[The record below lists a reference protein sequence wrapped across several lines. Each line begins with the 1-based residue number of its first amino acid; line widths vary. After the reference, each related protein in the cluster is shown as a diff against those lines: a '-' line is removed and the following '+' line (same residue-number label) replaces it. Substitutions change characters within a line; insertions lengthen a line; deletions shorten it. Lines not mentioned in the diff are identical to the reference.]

1 MTRALRLQQ
10 VQSLVF
16 VGGGP
21 RTVGILERIA
31 ASAPE
36 LLGLSGVDIHIVDP
50 FPAGGGRIWRTTQ
63 SPLLWMN
70 STTAEVTIFT
80 DESVTCEGPIVPG
93 PSLAEW
99 VAGPGRDIL
108 DAAGLGVPAAH
119 TGPADFAS
127 RQIQSHYLRWAYA
140 RAVSSL
146 PRQVRVTEHRTH
158 AVDVSEHGTQ
168 QRVRLADGTEL
179 PADVVVL
186 AQGFLDRELTAEE
199 ARLTAAAKDHGLT
212 YLPPGYTADIDL
224 SDLRAGDP
232 VLVRGFGLA
241 FVDVMVLLGEGRGGR
256 FTENDDG
263 TLTYRPSGREPV
275 LHVGSRRGVPYHA
288 KISYTVPGR
297 APVPPR
303 HFTTEAITAIGD
315 GRRPCD
321 FRRELWPLMAKELTA
336 ANYRHLF
343 QVYPERTLISWE
355 EFSPLLDAAVVGS
368 EAFSRAVEQAVPKRE
383 DRFDLL
389 AIDKPLAGMH
399 FGSRDDLRDT
409 VAEYIRADIMRRA
422 DPYHSADAA
431 VFDALLTVYGVLAWA
446 ITAGRI
452 APADRLRFVED
463 EFHGFFS
470 FLASGPPPRRL
481 AEMLALHD
489 AGLLHFAGPDLQI
502 SVRNGIFVGSSPAA
516 AGGIVARALVDAR
529 LPRPDVRAATDP
541 VIKGLLAGG
550 QLAAEDITEP
560 DGGSPSGGQL
570 LADERCRAIRAD
582 GSIHDRLFLLGPSV
596 SGSAGSAGFSRPGFN
611 GPGFR
616 QNDRV
621 ARDILRLV
629 QSTREMESNN
639 AG

>member
-1 MTRALRLQQ
+1 
-10 VQSLVF
+10 
-16 VGGGP
+16 
-21 RTVGILERIA
+21 
-31 ASAPE
+31 
-36 LLGLSGVDIHIVDP
+36 
-50 FPAGGGRIWRTTQ
+50 
-63 SPLLWMN
+63 
-70 STTAEVTIFT
+70 
-80 DESVTCEGPIVPG
+80 
-93 PSLAEW
+93 
-99 VAGPGRDIL
+99 
-108 DAAGLGVPAAH
+108 
-119 TGPADFAS
+119 
-127 RQIQSHYLRWAYA
+127 
-140 RAVSSL
+140 
-146 PRQVRVTEHRTH
+146 
-158 AVDVSEHGTQ
+158 
-168 QRVRLADGTEL
+168 
-179 PADVVVL
+179 
-186 AQGFLDRELTAEE
+186 
-199 ARLTAAAKDHGLT
+199 
-212 YLPPGYTADIDL
+212 
-224 SDLRAGDP
+224 

-263 TLTYRPSGREPV
+263 TLNYLPSGREPV

-303 HFTTEAITAIGD
+303 YFTAAAISAIGD

-336 ANYRHLF
+336 AHYRHLF
-343 QVYPERTLISWE
+343 QVFPERTLIGWA
-355 EFSPLLDAAVVGS
+355 EFSAQLDDAVVGS
-368 EAFSRAVEQAVPKRE
+368 EAFSRLVEQAVPKRE
-383 DRFDLL
+383 DRFDLP
-389 AIDKPLAGMH
+389 AIDRPLAGRH
-399 FGSRDDLRDT
+399 FGSRDDLRDA
-409 VAEYIRADIMRRA
+409 VVEYIRADLTRRA

-452 APADRLRFVED
+452 APADRLRFVEG

-502 SVRNGIFVGSSPAA
+502 SVRNETFVGSSPAA
-516 AGGIVARALVDAR
+516 GGGIVTRALIDAR

-541 VIKGLLAGG
+541 VIRGLLAAG
-550 QLAAEDITEP
+550 QLAAEDLTGPGE
-560 DGGSPSGGQL
+560 DTLGGGQL

-582 GSIHDRLFLLGPSV
+582 GTIHDRLFLLGPSV

-629 QSTREMESNN
+629 HPAEEMESSH
-639 AG
+639 AR